1 MEFHQLR
8 YFVAVAEKRHFTKA
22 ARGLHVAQPSV
33 SRAIRVLEEELGTSL
48 FHRMK
53 GNVALTPAGETL
65 LPWARRVL
73 ADVDGATG
81 EVRELADLRRG
92 RLAVGATPSLTITLL
107 PPALAKFHS
116 AYPGI
121 DLVLQEAGSRDLVRE
136 LEQGALDVALVI
148 LPVSHET
155 LETSPLLREELVVA
169 VAPDH
174 ALASRRTIP
183 IADLKGVPLVMFR
196 DGYDLRAATVAAC
209 PPAGFQPPF
218 PPRGGARDGAWRP
231 AAPGGRAGGAVG
243 LRQEG
248 ELAGIQALLVLSN
261 VATQGLYVGVVIL
274 LIGGITAAF
283 MAGLWG
289 RGWIR
294 AAIALLVALIAF
306 MYAGATPYYGA
317 VRRAAGLGYYIIG
330 KRGGGP
336 EPVNTGDLAR
346 LLGSSRATELTA
358 VGTIGLLL
366 LVWLMVMKPF

>member
-8 YFVAVAEKRHFTKA
+8 YFVAVAEERHFTKA

-121 DLVLQEAGSRDLVRE
+121 DLVLHEAGSRDLVHE

-174 ALASRRTIP
+174 PLASRRTIP

-209 PPAGFQPPF
+209 RRAGFEPLF
-218 PPRGGARDGAWRP
+218 ALEGGEMDG
-231 AAPGGRAGGAVG
+231 V
-243 LRQEG
+243 LR
-248 ELAGIQALLVLSN
+248 LA
-261 VATQGLYVGVVIL
+261 
-274 LIGGITAAF
+274 
-283 MAGLWG
+283 
-289 RGWIR
+289 
-294 AAIALLVALIAF
+294 
-306 MYAGATPYYGA
+306 
-317 VRRAAGLGYYIIG
+317 AAGLGVAVVPSLVIDPAGPLKAVRLAEPLTRTIG
-330 KRGGGP
+330 FANRKDRH
-336 EPVNTGDLAR
+336 L
-346 LLGSSRATELTA
+346 SRAGREFVQTVRALTRA
-358 VGTIGLLL
+358 RDWLRARPPGLTVLDA
-366 LVWLMVMKPF
+366 KS